1 MPRLEPVMTLGSIQR
16 GASAG
21 ALLAICVLAAPALAR
36 AQEGVRISPPYTPPV
51 ESSAPAVATVALRDS
66 VVSKARALLGK
77 RYRYGGENPRRG
89 FDCSGLVSYVMTSLS
104 LIVPRTAAAQAMIG
118 IEVVRDT
125 ARLLPGD
132 LVTFGR
138 GKTITHIGIYVG
150 NGKFIQAS
158 SRAGKVI
165 EVDLLRAPAPG
176 IRPWLGVRR
185 LVSAVTADSTA
196 AARASDSQSQ

>member
-1 MPRLEPVMTLGSIQR
+1 MLNRASILR
-16 GASAG
+16 GASTG
-21 ALLAICVLAAPALAR
+21 ALVAACLLNMPAVAR
-36 AQEGVRISPPYTPPV
+36 AQEGVRISPPYTPV
-51 ESSAPAVATVALRDS
+51 ANSQAPAVAATALRDS
-66 VVSKARALLGK
+66 VVSRARAQLGK
-77 RYRYGGENPRRG
+77 RYRYGGETPKHG
-89 FDCSGLVSYVMTSLS
+89 FDCSGLVSYVMSGLS
-104 LIVPRTAAAQAMIG
+104 YIVPRTAAAQALVGLEI
-118 IEVVRDT
+118 VRDT

-158 SRAGKVI
+158 SRAHKVI

-185 LVSAVTADSTA
+185 LVSPDTSVVPEDKT
-196 AARASDSQSQ
+196 R